1 MTTRKTNYVPVTTE
15 EQAREIVLC
24 RIDELNLPKGPRP
37 LRVFAQSM
45 YQLGV
50 SRRVLSVS
58 YLSNLLCGRVYP
70 NLTDRDGKPFVWS
83 MVPRAIRGRRRL
95 STKRAKANLNAMQDE
110 IFRLGS
116 IVRVLCERVGLDDFV
131 PATRADLCRE
141 NTEEEDREAQREE
154 AAEADEAFA
163 ELEQH
168 LRSCDPTPHRPV
180 APTPH
185 HPVAPTTASPQEP
198 TAPASGSTSAP
209 EPKKPQSPSIIID
222 PDGSY
227 YDPSRNMWGQLKPV
241 VSREVPPP
249 RRS

>member
-24 RIDELNLPKGPRP
+24 RLDEIDLPKGPRP
-37 LRVFAQSM
+37 LRVFAHAM
-45 YQLGV
+45 YQLGL

-58 YLSNLLCGRVYP
+58 YLSHLLCGRIYP
-70 NLTDRDGKPFVWS
+70 HLTDRDGKPFVWS
-83 MVPRAIRGRRRL
+83 MVPKAVRGRRRL
-95 STKRAKANLNAMQDE
+95 STKRAKVSLNAMQDE

-116 IVRVLCERVGLDDFV
+116 IVRTLCERVGLDDFA

-141 NTEEEDREAQREE
+141 DTLEEEMEARREE
-154 AAEADEAFA
+154 VAEANATTA

-168 LRSCDPTPHRPV
+168 LRSYDPTPHRPA
-180 APTPH
+180 APTSQE
-185 HPVAPTTASPQEP
+185 PVVPTAASPQEP
-198 TAPASGSTSAP
+198 EAPTAASPQEPEAPATRAP
-209 EPKKPQSPSIIID
+209 AFSPTLD
-222 PDGSY
+222 TT
-227 YDPSRNMWGQLKPV
+227 MHV

>member
-1 MTTRKTNYVPVTTE
+1 MATNYIPVTTE

-24 RIDELNLPKGPRP
+24 RIDEINLPKGPRP

-70 NLTDRDGKPFVWS
+70 NLTDRDGKPFAWS
-83 MVPRAIRGRRRL
+83 MVPKAMRGRRRL
-95 STKRAKANLNAMQDE
+95 ATKKAKTNLNAMQDE

-141 NTEEEDREAQREE
+141 DTLEEEMEAHR
-154 AAEADEAFA
+154 ADLAEADEWFA
-163 ELEQH
+163 ELE
-168 LRSCDPTPHRPV
+168 RHR
-180 APTPH
+180 
-185 HPVAPTTASPQEP
+185 
-198 TAPASGSTSAP
+198 SAP
-209 EPKKPQSPSIIID
+209 
-222 PDGSY
+222 
-227 YDPSRNMWGQLKPV
+227 R
-241 VSREVPPP
+241 REFGL
-249 RRS
+249 S

>member
-1 MTTRKTNYVPVTTE
+1 MATNYIPVTTE

-24 RIDELNLPKGPRP
+24 RIDEINLPKGPRP

-70 NLTDRDGKPFVWS
+70 HLTDRDGKPFVWS

-95 STKRAKANLNAMQDE
+95 ATKKAKTNLNAMQDE

-116 IVRVLCERVGLDDFV
+116 IVRELCDRVGLDDFV

-141 NTEEEDREAQREE
+141 NTEEEDREAQREAQRAE
-154 AAEADEAFA
+154 SAEADEAFV

-168 LRSCDPTPHRPV
+168 LRSHDPTS
-180 APTPH
+180 H
-185 HPVAPTTASPQEP
+185 HP
-198 TAPASGSTSAP
+198 TAPTAQEPEAP
-209 EPKKPQSPSIIID
+209 AATAPAFSPTQD
-222 PDGSY
+222 TT
-227 YDPSRNMWGQLKPV
+227 MHV
-241 VSREVPPP
+241 VSRDVPPP

>member
-1 MTTRKTNYVPVTTE
+1 MAIKYIPVTTE

-24 RIDELNLPKGPRP
+24 RIDEINLPKGPRP

-95 STKRAKANLNAMQDE
+95 ASKKAKTNLNAMQDE

-116 IVRVLCERVGLDDFV
+116 IIRTLCERVGLDDFV

-141 NTEEEDREAQREE
+141 NTEEEEQEAQREAQREE
-154 AAEADEAFA
+154 VAQADEAFA
-163 ELEQH
+163 ELEPH
-168 LRSCDPTPHRPV
+168 LRSCDPS
-180 APTPH
+180 PH
-185 HPVAPTTASPQEP
+185 HPVDPTAQEPVAPTTTSPQEP
-198 TAPASGSTSAP
+198 EAPATRAP
-209 EPKKPQSPSIIID
+209 AFSPTQD
-222 PDGSY
+222 TT
-227 YDPSRNMWGQLKPV
+227 MHV

>member
-24 RIDELNLPKGPRP
+24 RIDEINLPKGPRP

-83 MVPRAIRGRRRL
+83 MVPKAIRGRRRL
-95 STKRAKANLNAMQDE
+95 STKRAKVNLNAMQDE

-168 LRSCDPTPHRPV
+168 LRSYDPTPHRPA
-180 APTPH
+180 APTTQEPT
-185 HPVAPTTASPQEP
+185 APTTASPQEP
-198 TAPASGSTSAP
+198 EAPATRAP
-209 EPKKPQSPSIIID
+209 VFSPTLD
-222 PDGSY
+222 TT
-227 YDPSRNMWGQLKPV
+227 MHV